1 MADIQTTVLKKYG
14 IDIAQENIF
23 KLYKLE
29 KADLNPQ
36 ELQNAIDATRKR
48 WTQSVNGANEKNAKR
63 DGERLA
69 KADKYEAVLKDDRL
83 RKEVFAFYNGKK
95 PGAMLQGTQN
105 LQKSILS

>member
-29 KADLNPQ
+29 KADPSPQ

-48 WTQSVNGANEKNAKR
+48 WTQSVN
-63 DGERLA
+63 
-69 KADKYEAVLKDDRL
+69 
-83 RKEVFAFYNGKK
+83 
-95 PGAMLQGTQN
+95 
-105 LQKSILS
+105 